1 MGLQDKIYQYFDR
14 DPNLKVLFLFNNEL
28 LAMELRDLDWR
39 DGFRYVEFQGDW
51 FTTKY
56 RLDHEWK
63 DERIV
68 MFFKQASPLKNKSL
82 QLSFP
87 LMDVL
92 CANMEYEEQS
102 YVAFMQQNGIPDNDR
117 QLVRFIESNIK
128 PLQTEKMMRMFQ
140 SYYQD
145 RSVNTDILVR
155 GMISSFMN
163 KRSVLDWDNIIVQ
176 IILLGKE
183 EENQKLHDF
192 FVRLRGSKECER
204 ALQEKLTNIFGIGFN
219 PTSTTKIDDI
229 VKVIKYNAIVQNLSL
244 SDADD
249 YQALRIDDSIALQ
262 QLNRIFELAM
272 SNTKTSVPFLQV
284 LEEMGQDIHDDKII
298 KWYGTE
304 AKYTFLPTKMFIPI
318 VRSLLEDKIETEPEL
333 VLARIEDFLL
343 KYNDYGSMA
352 TVMDYSICVARYY
365 IKHQSLG
372 SLTLNKPDEYV
383 LRYQEDYYM
392 LDQLYRQA
400 TECYFSVDPASDLFG
415 TVQQVKANLDANYSK
430 HSNRLNIEWL
440 KCVVDAGGMT
450 NVHLLRQNDFY
461 KEKIKPMQKKI
472 AVIVSDALRY
482 EVAQEI
488 IDALAKS
495 KHVAQ
500 IKPALAMLPTETK
513 YCKPS
518 LLPHRDLQLYGTTDS
533 QDMSVDH
540 VILNSTEKRT
550 EHLQRYQEHGICV
563 SFDYVAKY
571 VQDINREI
579 FKNQVVY
586 IFHDAIDKVGHD
598 GTAQEITVACR
609 KAIDD
614 IATMVTKI
622 LASYNVTE
630 VLVTS
635 DHGFLFNDIVFAE
648 KDKHKVEEE
657 TLESTQRYY
666 LTHSTAEQKGIIK
679 LPLKEVSEMSNVSD
693 VMVAVPVGTN
703 RLKAKSGGY
712 MFVHGGA
719 SLQEMIIPI
728 ITCRQKRED
737 KKPEVGVMVL
747 GNNLSMQASRLRLTL
762 LQTEAVSMDAK
773 ERSINVALYY
783 NDEPVTLI
791 KEILLCNTDPLLD
804 NRKLTVSL
812 TLNKHVDAKVLQLKV
827 FDASDTQRLNPL
839 VNANVTNNTL
849 IETDFD

>member
-128 PLQTEKMMRMFQ
+128 SLQTEKMMRMFQ

-145 RSVNTDILVR
+145 RSVNTDVLVR

-176 IILLGKE
+176 MIILGKE

-192 FVRLRGSKECER
+192 FVRLRGSKECEKV
-204 ALQEKLTNIFGIGFN
+204 LQEKLTNIFGVGFN
-219 PTSTTKIDDI
+219 PTSATKIDDI
-229 VKVIKYNAIVQNLSL
+229 VKVIKYNAIVQNLAP

-249 YQALRIDDSIALQ
+249 YRTLRINDSIALQ

-284 LEEMGQDIHDDKII
+284 LDEMGREIHDEKII

-304 AKYTFLPTKMFIPI
+304 AKYTFLPERMCRPI
-318 VRSLLEDKIETEPEL
+318 IKSLLENKIETEPEL
-333 VLARIEDFLL
+333 VLERLEDFML
-343 KYNDYGSMA
+343 KYNDHGTMA
-352 TVMDYSICVARYY
+352 TVMDYSIGAARFYL
-365 IKHQSLG
+365 KQQSLG
-372 SLTLNKPDEYV
+372 SLTLNNPDEYV

-392 LDQLYRQA
+392 MDQLYRQA
-400 TECYFSVDPASDLFG
+400 TEGYFSVDPSNELFN
-415 TVQQVKANLDANYSK
+415 TVQQVKANLDVNYSK
-430 HSNRLNIEWL
+430 FANRLNLEWL
-440 KCVVDAGGMT
+440 KCVVDKGGIT

-461 KEKIKPMQKKI
+461 NEKIKPLQKKVAI
-472 AVIVSDALRY
+472 IVSDALRY

-488 IDALAKS
+488 VEALAKS
-495 KHVAQ
+495 RHIAQ

-518 LLPHRDLQLYGTTDS
+518 LLPHRTLKLYGVADS
-533 QDMSVDH
+533 QNMSVDDS
-540 VILNSTEKRT
+540 ILGTTEKRT
-550 EHLQRYQEHGICV
+550 EQLRRYNERSLCV
-563 SFDYVAKY
+563 NFDYVAKY

-586 IFHDAIDKVGHD
+586 IFHDSIDKAGHD

-614 IATMVTKI
+614 IAIMIPKI
-622 LASYNVTE
+622 LATYNVTE

-648 KDKHKVEEE
+648 KDKHKIEEE

-666 LTHSTAEQKGIIK
+666 LTHSTAGQNGIVK
-679 LPLKEVSEMSNVSD
+679 FPLSEVSGISNAKD
-693 VMVAVPVGTN
+693 VQVAVPIGTN

-728 ITCRQKRED
+728 ITCRQMRED
-737 KKPEVGVMVL
+737 TKPEVNVMVL

-762 LQTEAVSMDAK
+762 LQTEAVSMDAR
-773 ERSINVALYY
+773 ERTINVALYY
-783 NDEPVTLI
+783 NNEPVTPI
-791 KEILLCNTDPLLD
+791 KEIVLSNTDPLLD
-804 NRKLTVSL
+804 NRKLSVSL
-812 TLNKHVDAKVLQLKV
+812 TLNKHVEAKVLQLKIY
-827 FDASDTQRLNPL
+827 DANDNQRLNPL
-839 VNANVTNNTL
+839 VDMNVTNNTL